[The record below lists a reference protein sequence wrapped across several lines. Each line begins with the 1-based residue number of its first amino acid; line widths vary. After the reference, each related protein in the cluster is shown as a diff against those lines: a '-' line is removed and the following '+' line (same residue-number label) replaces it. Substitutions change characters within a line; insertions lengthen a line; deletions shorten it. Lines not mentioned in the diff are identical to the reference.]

1 MLARL
6 ARLRTDITTPVV
18 LVPCTVLCDAGFRG
32 VPVAHVKIR
41 RRMLLTSR
49 GVGDKYKLV
58 LNIIVV
64 PIRELNYYEFVLY
77 CSLVSAHAIS

>member
-1 MLARL
+1 
-6 ARLRTDITTPVV
+6 
-18 LVPCTVLCDAGFRG
+18 
-32 VPVAHVKIR
+32 
-41 RRMLLTSR
+41 MLLTSR

-77 CSLVSAHAIS
+77 CSLV

>member
-1 MLARL
+1 MSPGLD
-6 ARLRTDITTPVV
+6 LRGQG
-18 LVPCTVLCDAGFRG
+18 TVLCDAGFRG